1 MIWDEDSVDL
11 KADAMIFLYNFP
23 FFKSWPN
30 EFVNNKEIEKIKETQ
45 YILTKSIKLFV
56 KKKRLTDNKVKEN
69 RKKKY

>member
-45 YILTKSIKLFV
+45 YILTKSIKLFM
-56 KKKRLTDNKVKEN
+56 KKRLTEYKVKEN
-69 RKKKY
+69 GKKKY